1 MQTAAALFVCL
12 IAGPSS
18 GPPAEPRSALPA
30 PLVSWQQAQTP
41 AGDQRAEAERLANA
55 GNHEAAL
62 KLFQAIAAANP
73 DDIEARTWIAR
84 IHLRAGHP
92 IRASGVFESIVAAQP
107 QNVDAWLGLGTA
119 RMEAGRWREAGDALN
134 RAEALA
140 GDRIDVLA
148 AQGRFHGAEGRSTL
162 ALAYYGK
169 ALAKEPGNAAIIA
182 AADVLRASVA
192 NRIEAGYDFQKF
204 DGIDGAMHS
213 GTVIL
218 NMRATDAI
226 RVFGH
231 AQAQTFED
239 ENDARFGGGI
249 EWLAHRSVLLRA
261 GVLFGADADFLPST
275 DVFAHATFSRRRLR
289 WTLQLRSFDF
299 DGASLWIG
307 GPGLAFDLTPRVT
320 LQGEYLRG
328 RTEFDG
334 FTSVTSNNASVGVL
348 AQLSDRVRGSV
359 SYHRGIDRLDWLTV
373 DRLTAED
380 ANTMSFGIAADATPF
395 VTLSGGYDFHDRGE
409 GLQAHRARLW
419 LTYRF

>member
-18 GPPAEPRSALPA
+18 TPLPEPGSTALVPPVGA
-30 PLVSWQQAQTP
+30 QQPQTA
-41 AGDQRAEAERLANA
+41 AGDQRAEAERLANT

-84 IHLRAGHP
+84 LHLRAGHP
-92 IRASGVFESIVAAQP
+92 IRATGVFESIVAAQP
-107 QNVDAWLGLGTA
+107 QNVDAWLGLGMA

-169 ALAKEPGNAAIIA
+169 ALVKEPGNVQIVA
-182 AADVLRASVA
+182 AADALRASRA
-192 NRIEAGYDFQKF
+192 NRVEVGYDLQKF

-213 GTVIL
+213 GTFRV
-218 NMRATDAI
+218 NMRATDAV

-231 AQAQTFED
+231 AQAQTFEE
-239 ENDARFGGGI
+239 ENEARFGGGI
-249 EWLAHRSVLLRA
+249 EWLAHRSVLLRGGA
-261 GVLFGADADFLPST
+261 LFGADADFLPST
-275 DVFAHATFSRRRLR
+275 DVFADATLNRRRLR
-289 WTLQLRSFDF
+289 WTLRLRYFDF
-299 DGASLWIG
+299 DDANLWIG
-307 GPGLAFDLTPRVT
+307 GPGVAIDITPRVT
-320 LQGEYLRG
+320 LHGEYLRG

-334 FTSVTSNNASVGVL
+334 FTSVTSNNASVGI
-348 AQLSDRVRGSV
+348 AGQLSTRVRGSV

-380 ANTMSFGIAADATPF
+380 ANTMSFGVGVDASPF
-395 VTLSGGYDFHDRGE
+395 VTISGGYDFHDRGE
-409 GLQAHRARLW
+409 GLQAHRARAW
-419 LTYRF
+419 LAYRF